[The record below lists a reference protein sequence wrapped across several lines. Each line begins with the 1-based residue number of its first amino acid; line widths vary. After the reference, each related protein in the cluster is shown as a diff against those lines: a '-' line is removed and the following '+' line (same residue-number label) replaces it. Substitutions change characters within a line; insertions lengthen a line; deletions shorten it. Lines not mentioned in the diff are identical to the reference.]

1 MAGTTG
7 ARQEGGLPSKPILT
21 QKGPGRSEDKP
32 AHQAALSKTS
42 HGITWG
48 QEAGG
53 PPPIG
58 CLPGEKWRSRS
69 SGQLPAVTAQT
80 APAAFMSVV
89 SPQSPQ
95 TWENT
100 DSPTIPRCSGAQPP
114 PKWPLDGPET
124 PSDWTQATLCHR
136 QQLKHQ
142 SRLRP
147 PSLIQLGTNPERS
160 RLNPV
165 TAEGNPSLFI

>member
-1 MAGTTG
+1 MG
-7 ARQEGGLPSKPILT
+7 ARQEGGLPSKPIRT
-21 QKGPGRSEDKP
+21 QKEPGRSEDKP
-32 AHQAALSKTS
+32 GHQAALSKTS
-42 HGITWG
+42 HGITWE

-53 PPPIG
+53 PPIG

-89 SPQSPQ
+89 SLQSPQ

-114 PKWPLDGPET
+114 ANSPRCSWAQWCTCACK
-124 PSDWTQATLCHR
+124 R
-136 QQLKHQ
+136 Q
-142 SRLRP
+142 
-147 PSLIQLGTNPERS
+147 
-160 RLNPV
+160 
-165 TAEGNPSLFI
+165 AEGRKSPEHSLGESGPQIAPREV